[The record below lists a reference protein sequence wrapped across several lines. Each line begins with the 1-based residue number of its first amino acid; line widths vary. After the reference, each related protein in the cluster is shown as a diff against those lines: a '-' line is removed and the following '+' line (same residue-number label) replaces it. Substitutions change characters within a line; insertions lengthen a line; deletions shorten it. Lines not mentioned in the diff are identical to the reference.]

1 MDLSTLTTVAT
12 RRQLERMGIPRSA
25 IVAAVDRGSL
35 VALAPGYYM
44 RPGSIGPFDENRY
57 LALARAV
64 LAPMASGTAL
74 AEVAAA
80 VNHGLPVVGSDLSR
94 VRLARPGGTA
104 SGTQRSS
111 ISVLRRYVSEEELVY
126 VAGSLTTTVAR
137 TIVDLARCDS
147 VRTAVIVGD
156 AALHRKLCTAD
167 DLDNQLRAMKSMQG
181 NRRASEVL
189 TMLDGRA
196 ESPLESWSR
205 LVIDRSTLP
214 TPDLQREI
222 HDGGHLVGRVDF
234 FWEEFGVVG
243 ECDGMGKYFGEYS
256 EKTVR
261 EVLDDEKFRAQEL
274 QDLGYIVVRW
284 SWQELL
290 RRPDIVLDRIERAIN
305 RARAL
310 RFAS

>member
-1 MDLSTLTTVAT
+1 MDLSTLSTVAT
-12 RRQLERMGIPRSA
+12 RRDLECMGVPRSA

-44 RPGSIGPFDENRY
+44 RPGSIGPFPENRY

-64 LAPMASGTAL
+64 MSQMVVGTAL

-80 VNHGLPVVGSDLSR
+80 VNHGLPVVGSDLSL

-111 ISVLRRYVSEEELVY
+111 VSVLRRNVPEGDLIFVD
-126 VAGSLTTTVAR
+126 GTLTTTVRR
-137 TIVDLARCDS
+137 TVVDLARHDS
-147 VRTAVIVGD
+147 IRTAVIAGD
-156 AALHRKLCTAD
+156 AALRRNLCTAED
-167 DLDNQLRAMKSMQG
+167 VMEQLRGMRSMQG
-181 NRRASEVL
+181 NRRAREVL
-189 TMLDGRA
+189 SMLDRRA

-205 LVIDRSTLP
+205 LVINRSTLP
-214 TPDLQREI
+214 NPDLQREI
-222 HDGGHLVGRVDF
+222 RDHGRLVARVDF

-256 EKTVR
+256 AKSVR
-261 EVLDDEKFRAQEL
+261 EVLDEEKFRVQEL
-274 QDLGYIVVRW
+274 EDLGYIVVRW

-290 RRPDIVLDRIERAIN
+290 TRPDVVLARIERAIN
-305 RARAL
+305 RARAI
-310 RFAS
+310 RFAG